1 MESIAFNPPTT
12 MNFANVN
19 LTLPSTSLYSTTV
32 TSSCSFKGKAGTAL
46 TAQTTQA
53 TPTTDGVTGAAFVAL
68 AANQATVLVF
78 GVSSGGA
85 IKMCQGSIVDTDVGV
100 TTTAGAFRLYP
111 QFPTLPDSICPVAY
125 ALVRTSPTGSSFTA
139 GTTQWAAS
147 GITTSTVVNILGGLP
162 DRPQSS

>member
-1 MESIAFNPPTT
+1 MESMAFNPPTT
-12 MNFANVN
+12 MNFASVG
-19 LTLPSTSLYSTTV
+19 LTLPSTSVYSTAN
-32 TSSCSFKGKAGTAL
+32 SSECAFKGKLGTVL

-53 TPTTDGVTGAAFVAL
+53 TPTTDGVTGAAFPSL
-68 AANQATVLVF
+68 SDNQATVLVF
-78 GVSSGGA
+78 GVTSGGA
-85 IKMCQGSIVDTDVGV
+85 IAMCQGSIVDTDVGV

-125 ALVRTSPTGSSFTA
+125 ALVRTAPSASAFTA
-139 GTTQWAAS
+139 GTSNWTAT